1 MITFIGFSNRS
12 SGIIRGK
19 QISNFIP
26 GSDFI
31 DVDFPTKPKNKIT
44 IHVRKF
50 NEKLA
55 KDCKE
60 KNIKVGFDVADN
72 PVTDY
77 LYGRVDKDDF
87 SRYTNQH
94 CDFYI
99 VNNDLMKENLSKVT
113 DKKIYVIPHHSCN
126 FDKKHKKIPIF
137 PKKIGYIGLPDYTIN
152 EKHIINF
159 CNKNSLFFINKNP
172 QTHNELIPAFEEI
185 DIGIIFFEKESIK
198 PGVYERTLNYKPNT
212 KLTNFQSFG
221 IPTICLPYES
231 YKQFGNNNCIYAEN
245 INELEGNIL
254 DLINDTNKFKS
265 LSEKSIETGEKYHI
279 SNIIDYYKII
289 IGDFCE

>member
-26 GSDFI
+26 GSDFV

-50 NEKLA
+50 NDDYA
-55 KDCKE
+55 KYCKS
-60 KNIKVGFDVADN
+60 KNVKIGFDIADN
-72 PVTDY
+72 LVTDY

-87 SRYTNQH
+87 SRYVNQY

-99 VNNDLMKENLSKVT
+99 VNNDLMKDQISKIT
-113 DKKIYVIPHHSCN
+113 DKKVYVIPHHSCN
-126 FDKKHKKIPIF
+126 FNRKYKEVLV
-137 PKKIGYIGLPDYTIN
+137 PKRIGYVGVPEYTIN
-152 EKHIINF
+152 EKQIQNF
-159 CNKNSLFFINKNP
+159 CSKNNLSFINKNP
-172 QTHNELIPAFEEI
+172 QTHEELESVFDEI

-198 PGVYERTLNYKPNT
+198 PGVYERTLKYKPNT

-231 YKQFGNNNCIYAEN
+231 YIQFGDKQCMFVEN
-245 INELEGNIL
+245 FDELEQSVVTL
-254 DLINDTNKFKS
+254 TKDEKLFKE
-265 LSEKSIETGEKYHI
+265 LSKKSIKVAEKYHI
-279 SNIIDYYKII
+279 SNVVEYYNTI